1 MTVCFIV
8 RNFKCIVI
16 LILNTKKTK
25 ITFNHRNYSQSLA
38 TSLIPRLQP
47 PSLPVPCMQQTQCN
61 YSYSVQDEDDLNKL
75 RSYFFGDV
83 LDCCGT
89 SDETSPSGS
98 DKTDLLTSRGISADR
113 SRLTQMLVVTTTVRM
128 VDGVHPH
135 TGHLRESL
143 SLSLELMEQN
153 TCLHNRLLV
162 SAATSDDADRG
173 SAVSRNGL
181 PGARRQSDSGLQTVV
196 GMSDYGCVGA

>member
-1 MTVCFIV
+1 
-8 RNFKCIVI
+8 
-16 LILNTKKTK
+16 
-25 ITFNHRNYSQSLA
+25 
-38 TSLIPRLQP
+38 
-47 PSLPVPCMQQTQCN
+47 
-61 YSYSVQDEDDLNKL
+61 
-75 RSYFFGDV
+75 
-83 LDCCGT
+83 
-89 SDETSPSGS
+89 
-98 DKTDLLTSRGISADR
+98 
-113 SRLTQMLVVTTTVRM
+113 MLVVTTTVRM